1 MKLLLMSLAPFY
13 VLDAVHTFPPI
24 YPITPVPFTEVQ
36 LNDGFW
42 KNWVTL
48 VGSKFLPHNLKYC
61 ESEGKIDNFRVVC
74 GKKEGKHVGFCFED
88 SDVYKVIEGAGYWLA
103 LTRDPALEN
112 QIDEII
118 NLIECAQQP
127 DGYLNTFF
135 TLVKPDKRWTNDEE
149 HETYCAGHLFEAAVS
164 YYQATGK
171 RKLLDIAIRFA
182 DHICETF
189 GTGKVEEVPQHE
201 EIELALIKLS
211 WITGTKKYSE
221 MAKWFIEQRGKP
233 YKDKPHGRWGSV
245 CQDHKPIIEQ
255 DEIFGHAVRAMY
267 LYSAV
272 TDYVSITGD
281 ERYLSALNKLWYD
294 LTERKMYITAGIGD
308 SLLRI
313 EGFSNPYY
321 LPNDTAYCETCASIG
336 LVLWAHRM
344 FMLQKDGKFI
354 DVIERA
360 LYNTPLSGLALSGDA
375 IFYCNKLEG
384 IDRRPPWQECAC
396 CPTNV
401 VRFIP
406 TIAGYQYAL
415 EKDVLYVLHYI
426 SSLFSFGITPDNKL
440 CLKSKDSNPSTPS
453 AMVSIQ
459 QSTNYPWEGKVE
471 LTLEMQ
477 KPQRFTI
484 ALRIPDWV
492 YRGSGSTER
501 LYHYPDS
508 PGLEKVILSINGE
521 QMALSQIQKGFAH
534 ITREW
539 KNQDKI
545 EIEFPMAIQRV
556 YANEK
561 VEANRGKVA
570 IQRGPIVFCAEDVDN
585 KGLVRFVY
593 LPKDAKFSDKFE
605 SDLLGGV
612 VSIETMTKVKSSGVS
627 EEISHR
633 LKMIPYYAWA
643 NREKGY
649 MKVWLPET
657 PDLVPILSLEA
668 RAIVDASYKCPTDS
682 YEALNDSVEP
692 KSSSDTSVPRFTWW
706 DHKGTSEWVQ
716 YKFDK
721 KYKVKG
727 VKVYW
732 FDDTGFGQCRVPKS
746 WEIMY
751 LKDGKWVP
759 VPKPSPRTTNKDKYN
774 EVVFKPV
781 ETNAIRLV
789 VNLQPDFSGGILEW
803 KVIVEEQ

>member
-1 MKLLLMSLAPFY
+1 MNLLLLSLAPVYIFHT
-13 VLDAVHTFPPI
+13 VHTLPQI
-24 YPITPVPFTEVQ
+24 YPVTPVPFTEVE
-36 LNDGFW
+36 LKDGFW

-48 VGSKFLPHNLKYC
+48 VGTKFLPHNLKYC

-103 LTRDPALEN
+103 LTKDSEIES

-118 NLIECAQQP
+118 DLIACAQQP

-149 HETYCAGHLFEAAVS
+149 HETYCAGHLFEGAIA

-171 RKLLDIAIRFA
+171 RKLLDVAIKFA

-201 EIELALIKLS
+201 EIELALFKLS
-211 WITGTKKYSE
+211 WITGDKKYAE

-245 CQDHKPIIEQ
+245 CQDHKPVVEQ
-255 DEIFGHAVRAMY
+255 DEILGHAVRAMY

-272 TDYVSITGD
+272 ADYVSITGD
-281 ERYLSALNKLWYD
+281 ERYLSALNRLWYD

-344 FMLQKDGKFI
+344 FLLQKDGKYI

-360 LYNTPLSGLALSGDA
+360 IYNTPLSGLALSGDA

-384 IDRRPPWQECAC
+384 VDRRPPWQKCAC

-406 TIAGYQYAL
+406 TISGYQYAL
-415 EKDVLYVLHYI
+415 DKDVLYVLHYI
-426 SSLFSFGITPDNKL
+426 PSTFSFEVNKDNTL
-440 CLKSKDSNPSTPS
+440 CLKGETSDTSKVIRIHQN
-453 AMVSIQ
+453 
-459 QSTNYPWEGKVE
+459 TNYPWEGKIE
-471 LTLEMQ
+471 IIFEMK
-477 KPQRFTI
+477 KPKIFTV
-484 ALRIPDWV
+484 ALRIPDWI
-492 YRGSGSTER
+492 YRGYGTEQS
-501 LYHYPDS
+501 LYHYPES
-508 PGLEKVILSINGE
+508 PGLEKVALNINGE
-521 QMALSQIQKGFAH
+521 RISLPQIQKGFVH
-534 ITREW
+534 ITKEW
-539 KNQDKI
+539 KDQDKI
-545 EIEFPMAIQRV
+545 EIEFPMTVQRV

-561 VEANRGKVA
+561 VEADRGKVA

-585 KGLVRFVY
+585 RGLVRFIY
-593 LPKDAKFSDKFE
+593 LPKDSSFTDKFE
-605 SDLLGGV
+605 PDLLEGV
-612 VSIETMTKVKSSGVS
+612 VTIVTTSKVKSPDHLGG
-627 EEISHR
+627 EQHL

-643 NREKGY
+643 NREKGF
-649 MKVWLPET
+649 MKVWIPET
-657 PDLVPILSLEA
+657 PDLVPVLSLEG

-682 YEALNDSVEP
+682 FEAVNDSIEP
-692 KSSSDTSVPRFTWW
+692 KKSSDTSIPRFTWW
-706 DHKGTSEWVQ
+706 DHRGTTEWIQ

-732 FDDTGFGQCRVPKS
+732 FDDTGFGECRVPKS
-746 WEIMY
+746 WEITY
-751 LKDGKWVP
+751 LKDGEWLKVSNP
-759 VPKPSPRTTNKDKYN
+759 TPRTTYKDRYN
-774 EVVFKPV
+774 EVYFDPV
-781 ETNAIRLV
+781 ETEALRLEI
-789 VNLQPDFSGGILEW
+789 NLQPNYSGGILEW
-803 KVIVEEQ
+803 KVITEDGDS